1 MGNTLEVFD
10 PVPVSAGRMLKPPK
24 APKALPDSPDSK
36 PNLRVCEYP
45 NDIVIRKINNNNFF
59 IE

>member
-1 MGNTLEVFD
+1 
-10 PVPVSAGRMLKPPK
+10 MLKAPK